1 MSSLD
6 QIEDTL
12 TKPVTF
18 VFTFIGILYVS
29 LKILSFWRMIAS
41 LLVVPGESLSKYGRK
56 GSWAVVTGASE
67 GIGKEYALQLA
78 AKGFNIL
85 LISRTQ
91 SKLDDV
97 ASQIT
102 NKYPSVQTKVLPM
115 DFSSPSESS
124 YNTLS
129 QTISPLDV
137 AILINNVGQS
147 HSIPV
152 PFIQTPL
159 PELEAIIK
167 INCLATLRVTQLVA
181 PGMAQRKRG
190 LILTMASFGG
200 ILPTPL
206 LATYSGSKAFLQH
219 WSAALASELAPAG
232 VRVQL
237 VQSYLVTGAMSKIRR
252 ASLTIPTPKDFVR
265 AALGK
270 IGRSGGAQ
278 GVYATSTPFLAHG
291 VMHWFLLQVGVMRK
305 VVVDQNRGFHEAI
318 RKRALRKAEREG
330 KKVE

>member
-1 MSSLD
+1 MAPID
-6 QIEDTL
+6 QVEDAISKPL
-12 TKPVTF
+12 TF
-18 VFTFIGILYVS
+18 LFTFIGVLYVS
-29 LKILSFWRMIAS
+29 LKIASFWRMMAS
-41 LLVVPGESLSKYGRK
+41 LFILPGQSLSKYGRK
-56 GSWAVVTGASE
+56 GSWAIVTGASE

-85 LISRTQ
+85 LLSRTE
-91 SKLDDV
+91 SKLTSV
-97 ASQIT
+97 ATEIT
-102 NKYPSVQTKVLPM
+102 TKHPSIQTKVFPI
-115 DFSSPSESS
+115 DFSSPSESTYQS
-124 YNTLS
+124 LSTL
-129 QTISPLDV
+129 IAPLDI

-152 PFIQTPL
+152 PFTLTPV
-159 PELEAIIK
+159 PELESIIK

-219 WSAALASELAPAG
+219 WSSALASELAPSG
-232 VRVQL
+232 VKVQI

-252 ASLTIPTPKDFVR
+252 ASMTIPSPKEFVR

-278 GVYATSTPFLAHG
+278 GVYATSTPYWSHG
-291 VMHWFLLQVGVMRK
+291 IMHWFLLQVGTMRG
-305 VVVDQNRGFHEAI
+305 VVVAQNRGFHEAI

-330 KKVE
+330 KKGQ